1 MYLINSK
8 TGKPVEV
15 TEEDLKGY
23 GSGEKPKRSSFGARP
38 KSKDDQ
44 TVRPSKLPQ
53 RTLETEE
60 APAQD
65 GVPKI
70 TRSSDYKKKVSKT
83 SFGTKKP
90 APGEYARTSDKKPKY
105 KARDPAQPQ
114 QKPKQPAH
122 QYAGWLLSKREYS
135 AAVLRRKLVLR
146 GYSEQEADDALIL
159 LQGLNYQSDERY
171 AEMKTRQ
178 IEPRVGDARV
188 ALTLRQKGID
198 EQLTKATIEQM
209 EPEDERVVVVVE
221 KFRKDIAQTG
231 MTQELRQKVYR
242 FLAYRGFSG
251 HSINIAMEHLKSGP
265 EYD

>member
-1 MYLINSK
+1 MR
-8 TGKPVEV
+8 T
-15 TEEDLKGY
+15 LKGM
-23 GSGEKPKRSSFGARP
+23 GVAKSRSDQASERDR
-38 KSKDDQ
+38 SKDDQ
-44 TVRPSKLPQ
+44 TDRPSKLPQ
-53 RTLETEE
+53 RTFETED
-60 APAQD
+60 ALAQD

-70 TRSSDYKKKVSKT
+70 TRSSDYKKTVLKT

-90 APGEYARTSDKKPKY
+90 APGEYARTSHKKPKY
-105 KARDPAQPQ
+105 KARDPAQPL
-114 QKPKQPAH
+114 QKPKHPAHPAH

-159 LQGLNYQSDERY
+159 LPGLNYQSDERY

-198 EQLTKATIEQM
+198 EQITKATIEQM

-231 MTQELRQKVYR
+231 MTQELRQKV
-242 FLAYRGFSG
+242 
-251 HSINIAMEHLKSGP
+251 IASWLTGASAAIR
-265 EYD
+265 

>member
-44 TVRPSKLPQ
+44 TVRPSKLLQ
-53 RTLETEE
+53 RTFETDE

-65 GVPKI
+65 GAPRI
-70 TRSSDYKKKVSKT
+70 TRSSDYKKKVPKT

-90 APGEYARTSDKKPKY
+90 APGEYARTSDKKPK
-105 KARDPAQPQ
+105 